1 MMKNEYAK
9 ASAEVVL
16 FEAEEMVATACGD
29 ATNAYDD
36 WVIKQLY
43 EHGHELMKGDYMT
56 NKTVYE
62 KPPLR
67 WCCSTTPIWL
77 VPAVLVVLMLTKTT
91 MDAIM
96 V

>member
-36 WVIKQLY
+36 WVIKTARLTVVRAWARIDERRLY
-43 EHGHELMKGDYMT
+43 DQQNSL
-56 NKTVYE
+56 
-62 KPPLR
+62 
-67 WCCSTTPIWL
+67 
-77 VPAVLVVLMLTKTT
+77 
-91 MDAIM
+91 
-96 V
+96 